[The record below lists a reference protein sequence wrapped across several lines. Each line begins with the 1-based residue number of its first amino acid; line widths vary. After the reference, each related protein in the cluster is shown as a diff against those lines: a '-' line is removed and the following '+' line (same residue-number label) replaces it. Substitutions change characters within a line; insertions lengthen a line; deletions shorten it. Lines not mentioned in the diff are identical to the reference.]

1 LNAIPKPKR
10 KSAPT
15 AKAPTEEGVAGLYVL
30 RLYVTGPSS
39 VSARAVVNARR
50 VCEEHLKGRYQ
61 LEIMNVADNI
71 EAATRDQVIAAP
83 TLIKFSPPPL
93 KRFIGDMSNAE
104 RLMKG
109 LDVNTT
115 ANRS

>member
-1 LNAIPKPKR
+1 MTKTKR
-10 KSAPT
+10 KSASP
-15 AKAPTEEGVAGLYVL
+15 AKAPIEAGGAVTYVL

-71 EAATRDQVIAAP
+71 EAAMRDQVIAAP

-93 KRFIGDMSNAE
+93 RRFIGDMSNPE

-109 LDVNTT
+109 LDVNTA

>member
-1 LNAIPKPKR
+1 MTKTKR
-10 KSAPT
+10 KPASV
-15 AKAPTEEGVAGLYVL
+15 AKQTGEDEAGTYIL

-50 VCEEHLKGRYQ
+50 VCEEHLKGRYR
-61 LEIMNVADNI
+61 LEIMNVAEHID
-71 EAATRDQVIAAP
+71 AAMRDQVIAAP

-93 KRFIGDMSNAE
+93 RRFIGDMSNVE

-109 LDVNTT
+109 LDVNTP

>member
-1 LNAIPKPKR
+1 MNK
-10 KSAPT
+10 
-15 AKAPTEEGVAGLYVL
+15 AKHKAASIKDTVADSGPAEYLL

-71 EAATRDQVIAAP
+71 DQATRDQVVAAP

-93 KRFIGDMSNAE
+93 KRFIGDMSNAD

-109 LDVNTT
+109 LDVY
-115 ANRS
+115 AAHRS